1 MEITNSKDM
10 MVAVLV
16 GMRRDVIL
24 AYENISNEPTA
35 EEAYFTLT
43 SYVEHVRAAREH
55 GIKIKDIIAM
65 YDYFDQLMMEK
76 INRGE
81 PATLNIV
88 LNEGG
93 SNQKIN

>member
-24 AYENISNEPTA
+24 AYENICDDPTA

-43 SYVEHVRAAREH
+43 SYAEHVRAAREH
-55 GIKIKDIIAM
+55 GIKIKDIVAM
-65 YDYFDQLMMEK
+65 YNYFDQLMMEK

-81 PATLNIV
+81 PAALNII
-88 LNEGG
+88 LNESSG
-93 SNQKIN
+93 NQQIN